1 MLTQVAWSQVEKVI
15 PSPFSPPR
23 LYNDF
28 TQGGQFLTGAQASS
42 IEKMLT
48 AFDD

>member
-1 MLTQVAWSQVEKVI
+1 MRLKNKYLFLFAFLVTQVAWSQVEKVI

-28 TQGGQFLTGAQASS
+28 TQGGQFLTG
-42 IEKMLT
+42 
-48 AFDD
+48 